1 MLYCQD
7 YVFCTRDH
15 RSTCRAGWDPKFL
28 APEEAGSQP
37 YTLFKF
43 SENQYEIKDI
53 LDRREFLGIALLDPP
68 L

>member
-1 MLYCQD
+1 MIIVIEQGGIQISR
-7 YVFCTRDH
+7 TR
-15 RSTCRAGWDPKFL
+15 RMG
-28 APEEAGSQP
+28 GSQP

>member
-1 MLYCQD
+1 M
-7 YVFCTRDH
+7 
-15 RSTCRAGWDPKFL
+15 G
-28 APEEAGSQP
+28 GSQP